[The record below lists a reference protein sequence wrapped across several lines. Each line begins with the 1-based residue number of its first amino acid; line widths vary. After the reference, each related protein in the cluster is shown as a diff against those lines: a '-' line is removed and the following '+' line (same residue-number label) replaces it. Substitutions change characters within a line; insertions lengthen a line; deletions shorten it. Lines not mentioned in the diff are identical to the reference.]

1 MLVLFRQGNKN
12 LNLPLVTEVLPEET
26 ISRTLWASKTSFKQ
40 TRDFVTLHK
49 TERKVVSQPPF
60 CRGYVSFTERSNDLC
75 LFYLG
80 KTPLLPAIAGQ
91 HPNLTEPV
99 EVIQIGRCLAINQS
113 DRLYHWLIP
122 STSDICQRFFGSWES
137 FKGQPQGGNS
147 RGNLELLS
155 EHPCAARG
163 APTCTSCAA
172 RSAPTP
178 TTLCATV
185 GAGRW
190 SARPPRPAMR
200 RRGEAALTEKRR
212 KGWKMTEDLSPCYHE
227 KKSSLKF
234 DR

>member
-1 MLVLFRQGNKN
+1 MQRSKN

-26 ISRTLWASKTSFKQ
+26 ISRTFWASKNSFKQ
-40 TRDFVTLHK
+40 TRDFVTLPK

-60 CRGYVSFTERSNDLC
+60 FRGYVSFTERSNDLC

-122 STSDICQRFFGSWES
+122 STSDICQRFFGIWES

-147 RGNLELLS
+147 RMASPSAGEELR
-155 EHPCAARG
+155 H
-163 APTCTSCAA
+163 
-172 RSAPTP
+172 
-178 TTLCATV
+178 
-185 GAGRW
+185 
-190 SARPPRPAMR
+190 ARPVPHALPRRLR
-200 RRGEAALTEKRR
+200 RCVPPWARVGGQRDHHGQLCGGVARR
-212 KGWKMTEDLSPCYHE
+212 HNRKAEEMMENGGRFSPCYNE
-227 KKSSLKF
+227 KKSSLKI